1 MNMIVD
7 VIWQEGLYPDI
18 DLENLDC
25 VFGLAGAAVHNAI
38 KAYREGT
45 YENVDASAEQFYDT
59 YNSIMVLIR
68 RIRLDDALRERYV
81 SLCNLIISRGKADLG
96 L

>member
-1 MNMIVD
+1 V
-7 VIWQEGLYPDI
+7 
-18 DLENLDC
+18 
-25 VFGLAGAAVHNAI
+25 GAAVHNAI

-68 RIRLDDALRERYV
+68 RIRLDDALREQYV